1 MENLLFSINATLP
14 IFLLMVL
21 GYVLY
26 LLKIVSRSFA
36 KQLNSFVFRIALP
49 AELFVDMAGQDFA
62 SAWDGRF
69 VLFCFVVTLLSIG
82 IAALTAKLVLRK
94 DRSERG
100 EFIQAA
106 YRSSAAILGVAF
118 IQNIYGE
125 GNTAKSA
132 LMMIG
137 SVPLYNIFAVI
148 ILTATAE
155 IHTSTTA
162 EIQTSTTAGIRTSTT
177 AGIQTSS
184 AASGPAPSSPGSQV
198 QESSGKTVKSSLLKK
213 TLAGIVTNP
222 ILIGIFIG
230 FLWSLLKLPLP
241 SIPKKVISDI
251 GKMATPLGL
260 IAMGAMF
267 DPKAAKEKAG
277 PSVLAAVMKLLVL
290 EAIFLPL
297 AVTLGFR
304 GQQLVALTVMLG
316 SASTVACYV
325 MATSMGHKGTLTSST
340 VMITTAGCSFTL
352 AMWLYILRSLGL
364 V

>member
-1 MENLLFSINATLP
+1 MENLIFSINATLP

-49 AELFVDMAGQDFA
+49 FKLFADMAGQDFT
-62 SAWDGRF
+62 SAWDGKF
-69 VLFCFVVTLLSIG
+69 VLFCFAVTLLSIG
-82 IAALTAKLVLRK
+82 IAALAARMILRK
-94 DRSERG
+94 DRSERV
-100 EFIQAA
+100 EFIQVA
-106 YRSSAAILGVAF
+106 YRSSAAILGIAF
-118 IQNIYGE
+118 IQTIYGE
-125 GNTAKSA
+125 GNTEMAA

-148 ILTATAE
+148 VLM
-155 IHTSTTA
+155 
-162 EIQTSTTAGIRTSTT
+162 TTAGQETE
-177 AGIQTSS
+177 AGR
-184 AASGPAPSSPGSQV
+184 AASGGGQDSRAAG
-198 QESSGKTVKSSLLKK
+198 GKSLMKK
-213 TLAGIVTNP
+213 TLVGIVTNP
-222 ILIGIFIG
+222 ILLGIFIG
-230 FLWSLLKLPLP
+230 FLWSLLRLPLP
-241 SIPKKVISDI
+241 GIPKQMISDV

-267 DPKAAKEKAG
+267 DPEAAKKNVG
-277 PSVLAAVMKLLVL
+277 PALLAAAMKLLLL

-297 AVTLGFR
+297 AVLFGFR

-325 MATSMGHKGTLTSST
+325 MATGMGHKGTLTSST

-352 AMWLYILRSLGL
+352 AMWLYILKSLSL
-364 V
+364 I

>member
-1 MENLLFSINATLP
+1 MENLIFSINATLP

-26 LLKIVSRSFA
+26 LTKIVSRSFA

-49 AELFVDMAGQDFA
+49 MKLLIDMAKQDFS
-62 SAWDGRF
+62 SAWDGKF
-69 VLFCFVVTLLSIG
+69 VLFCFIATLLSIG
-82 IAALTAKLVLRK
+82 LAALISKPVIRG
-94 DRSERG
+94 DRAERG
-100 EFIQAA
+100 EFIQVA

-125 GNTAKSA
+125 GNTAMAA

-148 ILTATAE
+148 VLM
-155 IHTSTTA
+155 TTA
-162 EIQTSTTAGIRTSTT
+162 EGESD
-177 AGIQTSS
+177 
-184 AASGPAPSSPGSQV
+184 AADRKGDVRGTVGDRQRKAQGGYSPV
-198 QESSGKTVKSSLLKK
+198 FRK
-213 TLAGIVTNP
+213 TLTGIVTNP

-230 FLWSLLKLPLP
+230 FAWSLLRLPMP
-241 SIPKKVISDI
+241 SIPEKVISDV
-251 GKMATPLGL
+251 GRMATPLGL

-267 DPKAAKEKAG
+267 DPQAAKKQVG
-277 PSVLAAVMKLLVL
+277 PALLASGLKLLAW

-297 AVTLGFR
+297 AVALGFR
-304 GQQLVALTVMLG
+304 GQQLIALTVMLG

-325 MATSMGHKGTLTSST
+325 MATGMGHKGTLTSST

-352 AMWLYILRSLGL
+352 ALWLYVLKSLAL

>member
-148 ILTATAE
+148 VLT
-155 IHTSTTA
+155 TTA
-162 EIQTSTTAGIRTSTT
+162 EIQTSTTAGIQTS
-177 AGIQTSS
+177 SS

>member
-148 ILTATAE
+148 VLT
-155 IHTSTTA
+155 TTA
-162 EIQTSTTAGIRTSTT
+162 EIQTSTTAGIQTS
-177 AGIQTSS
+177 SS

-352 AMWLYILRSLGL
+352 AMWLYILRSLAL

>member
-148 ILTATAE
+148 VLTA
-155 IHTSTTA
+155 TA
-162 EIQTSTTAGIRTSTT
+162 EIQTSTTAGIQTS
-177 AGIQTSS
+177 SS

>member
-148 ILTATAE
+148 VLT
-155 IHTSTTA
+155 TTA

>member
-1 MENLLFSINATLP
+1 MENLIFSINATLP

-26 LLKIVSRSFA
+26 LTKIVSRSFA

-49 AELFVDMAGQDFA
+49 MKLFIDMAKQDFS
-62 SAWDGRF
+62 SAWDGKF
-69 VLFCFVVTLLSIG
+69 VLFCFIATLLSIG
-82 IAALTAKLVLRK
+82 LAALISKPVIRG
-94 DRSERG
+94 DRAERG
-100 EFIQAA
+100 EFIQVA

-125 GNTAKSA
+125 GNTAMAA

-148 ILTATAE
+148 VLM
-155 IHTSTTA
+155 TTA
-162 EIQTSTTAGIRTSTT
+162 EGESD
-177 AGIQTSS
+177 
-184 AASGPAPSSPGSQV
+184 AADRKGDVRGTVGDRQRKAQGAYSPV
-198 QESSGKTVKSSLLKK
+198 FRK
-213 TLAGIVTNP
+213 TLTGIVTNP

-230 FLWSLLKLPLP
+230 FAWSLLRLPMP
-241 SIPKKVISDI
+241 SIPEKVISDV
-251 GKMATPLGL
+251 GRMATPLGL

-267 DPKAAKEKAG
+267 DPQAAKKQVGSAL
-277 PSVLAAVMKLLVL
+277 LASGLKLLAW

-297 AVTLGFR
+297 AVALGFR
-304 GQQLVALTVMLG
+304 GQQLIALTVMLG

-325 MATSMGHKGTLTSST
+325 MATGMGHKGTLTSST

-352 AMWLYILRSLGL
+352 ALWLYVLKSLAL

>member
-1 MENLLFSINATLP
+1 MENLIFSINATLP

-26 LLKIVSRSFA
+26 LLKIVSREFA
-36 KQLNSFVFRIALP
+36 KQLNSFVFKIALP
-49 AELFVDMAGQDFA
+49 FELFVDMAGQDFA
-62 SAWDGRF
+62 SAWDGKF

-82 IAALTAKLVLRK
+82 LAAVVARLALPRDK
-94 DRSERG
+94 SERG
-100 EFIQAA
+100 EFIQVA

-125 GNTAKSA
+125 GNTAMAA

-148 ILTATAE
+148 VLM
-155 IHTSTTA
+155 TTA
-162 EIQTSTTAGIRTSTT
+162 EQEKNGIRED
-177 AGIQTSS
+177 AEIS
-184 AASGPAPSSPGSQV
+184 AAADIQPGRAKKDRSGGKSPAASP
-198 QESSGKTVKSSLLKK
+198 LMKK
-213 TLAGIVTNP
+213 TLIGIVTNP
-222 ILIGIFIG
+222 ILLGIFIG
-230 FLWSLLKLPLP
+230 FVWSLLKLPLFA
-241 SIPKKVISDI
+241 IPKKVISDV

-267 DPKAAKEKAG
+267 DPKAASKKAG
-277 PSVLAAVMKLLVL
+277 PSLLAAAMKLLIL
-290 EAIFLPL
+290 EAIFLPIAAL
-297 AVTLGFR
+297 IGFR

-325 MATSMGHKGTLTSST
+325 MATSMGHKGTLTSAT

-352 AMWLYILRSLGL
+352 AFWLYILKSLAL
-364 V
+364 I

>member
-1 MENLLFSINATLP
+1 MENLIFSINATLP

-36 KQLNSFVFRIALP
+36 KQMNSFVFKIALP
-49 AELFVDMAGQDFA
+49 FQLFIDMAGQDFS
-62 SAWDGRF
+62 SAWDGKF
-69 VLFCFVVTLLSIG
+69 VLFCFIVTLLSIG
-82 IAALTAKLVLRK
+82 LATVIAKLVLKK
-94 DRSERG
+94 DRAERG
-100 EFIQAA
+100 EFIQVA

-125 GNTAKSA
+125 GNTAMAA

-148 ILTATAE
+148 VLM
-155 IHTSTTA
+155 TTA
-162 EIQTSTTAGIRTSTT
+162 EKEAEATDTV
-177 AGIQTSS
+177 
-184 AASGPAPSSPGSQV
+184 SGNVHPAPSSRTGGSIV
-198 QESSGKTVKSSLLKK
+198 RKTAL
-213 TLAGIVTNP
+213 GIVTNP
-222 ILIGIFIG
+222 ILLGILFG
-230 FLWSLLKLPLP
+230 FLWSLLGLPLP
-241 SIPKKVISDI
+241 DIPKKFISDV

-267 DPKAAKEKAG
+267 DPQAARKKVG
-277 PSVLAAVMKLLVL
+277 PAFLASAMKLIVL
-290 EAIFLPL
+290 EIIFLPV
-297 AVTLGFR
+297 AVAFGFR

-325 MATSMGHKGTLTSST
+325 MATGMGHKGTLTSST

-352 AMWLYILRSLGL
+352 AMWLYILKSFALI
-364 V
+364 

>member
-148 ILTATAE
+148 VLTA
-155 IHTSTTA
+155 TA
-162 EIQTSTTAGIRTSTT
+162 EIQTSTTAGIQTS
-177 AGIQTSS
+177 SS

-352 AMWLYILRSLGL
+352 AMWLYILRSLAL